1 MSSSC
6 IPSLLLQSLYVVG
19 LGPESGL
26 GAREMLACRS
36 SGLSGQGDLDV
47 EGFVVSQGK
56 EVDGRDGVDWGLT
69 SDRCSGFIAELRG
82 GGNRSA
88 AGVGSGCSVHTDLEV
103 LSVGRG
109 NWMAHLTSAST
120 LMGDEER
127 VEVAIGWKWN

>member
-6 IPSLLLQSLYVVG
+6 IPSFLLQSLYVVG

-26 GAREMLACRS
+26 GAREVLAGCP

-47 EGFVVSQGK
+47 EGLVVSQGK
-56 EVDGRDGVDWGLT
+56 EVDCREGVDRGLGK
-69 SDRCSGFIAELRG
+69 DLCSGLVIELGG

-103 LSVGRG
+103 LGAGRG
-109 NWMAHLTSAST
+109 NWD
-120 LMGDEER
+120 GVFDFNID
-127 VEVAIGWKWN
+127 VNGG